1 MRPSDAGPDESRA
14 DGPDRSAT
22 GGSAPAVS
30 AIVFAPAPPQRTFDA
45 IIKQVRAMIEDGRLR
60 PGDRLPAERALAE
73 QFAVSRNT
81 VREAL
86 RMLEIS
92 GLITLKRGH
101 TGGSFIAAG
110 NPSVV
115 ANSLADAL
123 QLTDFSL
130 ADVTGTLRGL
140 SSMAA
145 IAACERMTE
154 DDLARLD
161 ANVAEAAELTRAGQ
175 WTEKVAI
182 HLEFHRLLAEATG
195 NPILVLIMRSLL
207 EVVGKVTISQG
218 PTRDDTIVAS
228 RRALLD
234 ALHARDSDAAVRE
247 LAAYFDQVHAMWR
260 DGVYEGSRGLSRSQP
275 GNSRRT

>member
-1 MRPSDAGPDESRA
+1 MRPSEPGPDGSAA
-14 DGPDRSAT
+14 DTPDRSANR
-22 GGSAPAVS
+22 GSAAGRS
-30 AIVFAPAPPQRTFDA
+30 TIVFAPAPPQRTFDA

-115 ANSLADAL
+115 ASSLADAL
-123 QLTDFSL
+123 QLTNFSL
-130 ADVTGTLRGL
+130 SDVTDTLRGL

-145 IAACERMTE
+145 VAACERMTE

-161 ANVAEAAELTRAGQ
+161 ANAAEAAELTRAGR
-175 WTEKVAI
+175 WTEKVAT

-195 NPILVLIMRSLL
+195 NPILVLMMRSLL

-234 ALHARDSDAAVRE
+234 ALHASDSDAAVRE

-260 DGVYEGSRGLSRSQP
+260 GGEYEGSRGPQP
-275 GNSRRT
+275 GNSRRS